1 MSLRNHCLKRS
12 TKDMQFLP
20 INYLGLLNSGIIS
33 FGLRFFAK
41 HAALLSFRYGISLP
55 REQRLHFRC
64 VSCRAKVA
72 SADNHSNPSRNVDE

>member
-1 MSLRNHCLKRS
+1 
-12 TKDMQFLP
+12 MQFLP